1 MKSLVIKLKTQLT
14 TTKMWTSSYKFNI
27 SLTFDLNFSCVKSLR
42 YLAALIL
49 LSPTCL
55 FFFMITSLFA
65 LIIVLWSSLLIVI
78 SYAMVAKL
86 LDYDCNTFA
95 FVYALPFEV
104 DAKLRLEI
112 NDGIYVRSFINPHIV
127 RGVEA

>member
-1 MKSLVIKLKTQLT
+1 
-14 TTKMWTSSYKFNI
+14 
-27 SLTFDLNFSCVKSLR
+27 
-42 YLAALIL
+42 
-49 LSPTCL
+49 
-55 FFFMITSLFA
+55 
-65 LIIVLWSSLLIVI
+65 
-78 SYAMVAKL
+78 MVAKL